1 MHIQLFQKQKAS
13 SWKLSSK
20 NGIPPSILFGNCYLS
35 FKNLITESLCDCVSI
50 TVLLKKKKNH
60 SCPKAFNL
68 SLSNLLL
75 WAVLILVNVYFIL
88 GVVQAQHPGAIILF
102 SYYIS
107 NPSVRPVYIQNVDTI
122 KPLIPIAIHHYSP
135 KVNVNIF
142 LIIFPPFHVLIKTDS

>member
-1 MHIQLFQKQKAS
+1 MAFPLQFYLETVTYLLKISLQKA
-13 SWKLSSK
+13 
-20 NGIPPSILFGNCYLS
+20 
-35 FKNLITESLCDCVSI
+35 CV
-50 TVLLKKKKNH
+50 TVLVSQFSLKKKKNH

-135 KVNVNIF
+135 KVTVNIF